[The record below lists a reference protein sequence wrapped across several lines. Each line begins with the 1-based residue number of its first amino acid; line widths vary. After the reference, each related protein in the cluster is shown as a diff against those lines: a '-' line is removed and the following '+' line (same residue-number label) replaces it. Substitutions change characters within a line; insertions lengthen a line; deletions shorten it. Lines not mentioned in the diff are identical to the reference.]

1 MTKKYAILLAS
12 WHFFSL
18 AGVKLPEPLAVMVL
32 AVRAQDKDN
41 PTYKKIAEIFH
52 SDAVKK
58 FIADKYNGTIEPA
71 E

>member
-1 MTKKYAILLAS
+1 
-12 WHFFSL
+12 
-18 AGVKLPEPLAVMVL
+18 MVL
-32 AVRAQDKDN
+32 AVKAKDKDN